1 MTQRVFLVCY
11 IMPFHKNVFNTHQM
25 SLAICT
31 LDTLI
36 CLFSVLPFFCPIIN
50 LCDKISFNETVQYT
64 SSSSSISKVE
74 VSQIQ
79 RNNSKCFY
87 QTLFKLRYVLVRTI
101 ILTLAFR
108 VTLTSLVLIYC
119 LSQLSSQDTTKLYYS
134 NTLQFGIKNM
144 KKQSFI
150 SNFTINYSYK
160 VHFLCYIQKLHQEG
174 HSFPMEI
181 HIFVVF
187 YQQFKKK
194 VKFFFNEILY
204 LLISIPVDI
213 SNYCIFF
220 LKH

>member
-144 KKQSFI
+144 KKQSLFI
-150 SNFTINYSYK
+150 SNFTVNYSYK

-194 VKFFFNEILY
+194 LN
-204 LLISIPVDI
+204 
-213 SNYCIFF
+213 FF
-220 LKH
+220 LMRFYIC